1 MNVAAL
7 MQAMNVGTPTVQR
20 TNNEAAPM
28 SSFKDVLALEQN
40 SSQMDNSGQIPVEIL
55 EEEVTV
61 DPMKLL
67 TEDIEAILAAV
78 PIEDGIFKQPISE
91 EDLLQLNFLPE
102 SQLQEVENIVKG
114 SYSLDEIIEKM
125 DDASPLAGVLSLLIG
140 MEKLSEQTD
149 VDFKE
154 PLLKINQMFEAV
166 IPNYKYIDQ
175 SMAVNNATFIA
186 DNGGMI
192 EDSTSINNKISE
204 NISISNL
211 IKSLQVLEKD
221 DFTKLDSH
229 LTAVKLVAMH
239 EQKRENMLPLLKNID
254 NLPEHVTQFLN
265 KTAGT
270 ALEKEM
276 VQEIVT
282 HIKTELKSGQPI
294 QNIQTIIESVITKFQ
309 TTEHRSEIKTEITIS
324 LDQFV
329 NKDQALTV
337 TKEKVEPQVRQE
349 FTNQLLTA
357 MKNSRFGQTLNGTNR
372 LIIKLNPEHLGQLT
386 IRLTQ
391 QNGEMVARIIASTQ
405 SAKDL
410 LEHSVT
416 QLRHALPSV
425 NVQIDRFEL
434 LAENYQESYREQQG
448 NREQNEQSDAQSG
461 QKQKDD
467 ETDISQSFKEVFTTQ
482 IGSEEGENE

>member
-1 MNVAAL
+1 MIKGGEKMNVAVL
-7 MQAMNVGTPTVQR
+7 MQAMNVGTPAIQR
-20 TNNEAAPM
+20 ANNEAPPV

-40 SSQMDNSGQIPVEIL
+40 SSQMDNSGQISVGIV

-67 TEDIEAILAAV
+67 TEDIEAILAAL
-78 PIEDGIFKQPISE
+78 PMEDGIFKQPISE

-102 SQLQEVENIVKG
+102 PQLQEVENIVKG

-125 DDASPLAGVLSLLIG
+125 NDASPLAGILSLLIG

-149 VDFKE
+149 VNFKE
-154 PLLKINQMFEAV
+154 PLLKIKQMFEETV
-166 IPNYKYIDQ
+166 PTL
-175 SMAVNNATFIA
+175 S
-186 DNGGMI
+186 
-192 EDSTSINNKISE
+192 NNKTSE
-204 NISISNL
+204 NITITNF
-211 IKSLQVLEKD
+211 IKDLQALDEA
-221 DFTKLDSH
+221 DFTKLASH
-229 LTAVKLVAMH
+229 LTAVKLAAMY
-239 EQKRENMLPLLKNID
+239 EQKRENILPLLKNID
-254 NLPEHVTQFLN
+254 DLPDHVSQFLN

-270 ALEKEM
+270 ALEKEV

-309 TTEHRSEIKTEITIS
+309 TVEPRSEVKTEITIS

-337 TKEKVEPQVRQE
+337 IKEKVEPQVRQE

-357 MKNSRFGQTLNGTNR
+357 MKNSRFGQTPNGTNR

-410 LEHSVT
+410 LEHSVN
-416 QLRHALPSV
+416 QLRHVLPSV
-425 NVQIDRFEL
+425 SVQIDRFEL
-434 LAENYQESYREQQG
+434 LAENYQENYREQQG
-448 NREQNEQSDAQSG
+448 NKERNEQSDAQSG

-467 ETDISQSFKEVFTTQ
+467 ETDASQSFKEVFTTQ
-482 IGSEEGENE
+482 IGSEEVESE

>member
-1 MNVAAL
+1 MNVAVL
-7 MQAMNVGTPTVQR
+7 MQAMNVGTPAIQR
-20 TNNEAAPM
+20 ANNEAPPV

-40 SSQMDNSGQIPVEIL
+40 SSQMDNSGQISVGIV

-67 TEDIEAILAAV
+67 TEDIEAILAAL
-78 PIEDGIFKQPISE
+78 PMEDGIFKQPISE

-102 SQLQEVENIVKG
+102 PQLQEVENIVKG

-125 DDASPLAGVLSLLIG
+125 NDASPLAGILSLLIG

-149 VDFKE
+149 VNFKE
-154 PLLKINQMFEAV
+154 PLLKIKQMFEETV
-166 IPNYKYIDQ
+166 PTL
-175 SMAVNNATFIA
+175 S
-186 DNGGMI
+186 
-192 EDSTSINNKISE
+192 NNKTSE
-204 NISISNL
+204 NITITNF
-211 IKSLQVLEKD
+211 IKDLQALDEA
-221 DFTKLDSH
+221 DFTKLASH
-229 LTAVKLVAMH
+229 LTAVKLAAMY
-239 EQKRENMLPLLKNID
+239 EQKRENILPLLKNID
-254 NLPEHVTQFLN
+254 DLPDHVSQFLN

-270 ALEKEM
+270 ALEKEV

-309 TTEHRSEIKTEITIS
+309 TVEPRSEVKTEITIS

-337 TKEKVEPQVRQE
+337 IKEKVEPQVRQE

-357 MKNSRFGQTLNGTNR
+357 MKNSRFGQTPNGTNR

-410 LEHSVT
+410 LEHSVN
-416 QLRHALPSV
+416 QLRHVLPSV
-425 NVQIDRFEL
+425 SVQIDRFEL
-434 LAENYQESYREQQG
+434 LAENYQENYREQQG
-448 NREQNEQSDAQSG
+448 NKERNEQSDAQSG

-467 ETDISQSFKEVFTTQ
+467 ETDASQSFKEVFTTQ
-482 IGSEEGENE
+482 IGSEEVESE

>member
-40 SSQMDNSGQIPVEIL
+40 SSQMDNSGQISVGIL
-55 EEEVTV
+55 EEEVTA

-78 PIEDGIFKQPISE
+78 PMEDGIFKQPISE
-91 EDLLQLNFLPE
+91 EDLLQLNFLSE
-102 SQLQEVENIVKG
+102 SQLQEIENIVKG
-114 SYSLDEIIEKM
+114 SYSLDEIIGKM
-125 DDASPLAGVLSLLIG
+125 NDASPLAGILSLLIG

-149 VDFKE
+149 VNFKE
-154 PLLKINQMFEAV
+154 PLLKIKQMFEETV
-166 IPNYKYIDQ
+166 PTL
-175 SMAVNNATFIA
+175 S
-186 DNGGMI
+186 
-192 EDSTSINNKISE
+192 NNKTSE
-204 NISISNL
+204 NITITNF
-211 IKSLQVLEKD
+211 IKDLQALDET

-229 LTAVKLVAMH
+229 LTAVKLAAMY
-239 EQKRENMLPLLKNID
+239 EQKRENILPLLKNID
-254 NLPEHVTQFLN
+254 DLPDHVSQFLN

-270 ALEKEM
+270 ALEKEV

-282 HIKTELKSGQPI
+282 HIKTELRSGQPI

-309 TTEHRSEIKTEITIS
+309 TAEPRSEIKTEITIS

-329 NKDQALTV
+329 NKDQVLTV

-357 MKNSRFGQTLNGTNR
+357 MKNSRFGQTPNGTNR

-410 LEHSVT
+410 LEHSIT

-434 LAENYQESYREQQG
+434 LAENYQESYREQHG
-448 NREQNEQSDAQSG
+448 NREQNAQSDAQSG
-461 QKQKDD
+461 QKQQDG
-467 ETDISQSFKEVFTTQ
+467 ETDASQSFKEVFTTQ
-482 IGSEEGENE
+482 IGSEEGENEQQYSN

>member
-1 MNVAAL
+1 MIKGGEKMNVALL

-40 SSQMDNSGQIPVEIL
+40 SSQMDNSGQILAGII
-55 EEEVTV
+55 EEDLTV
-61 DPMKLL
+61 DSMHLL
-67 TEDIEAILAAV
+67 IEDIEAILAAV
-78 PIEDGIFKQPISE
+78 PMEDGIFKQPISD
-91 EDLLQLNFLPE
+91 EDLLQLKFLPE
-102 SQLQEVENIVKG
+102 SQLKEVENIVKG

-125 DDASPLAGVLSLLIG
+125 NDTSPLSGIIALLIG
-140 MEKLSEQTD
+140 MNKLSEQTD

-154 PLLKINQMFEAV
+154 PLLKINQMFEETV
-166 IPNYKYIDQ
+166 PML
-175 SMAVNNATFIA
+175 S
-186 DNGGMI
+186 
-192 EDSTSINNKISE
+192 NNKTSE

-211 IKSLQVLEKD
+211 IKSLQILEKD

-239 EQKRENMLPLLKNID
+239 EQKRENILPLLKNID
-254 NLPEHVTQFLN
+254 NLPEHVSQFLN

-309 TTEHRSEIKTEITIS
+309 TAEPRSEIKTEITIS

-357 MKNSRFGQTLNGTNR
+357 MKNSRFGQTPNGTNR

-405 SAKDL
+405 SAKEL
-410 LEHSVT
+410 LEHSIT

-434 LAENYQESYREQQG
+434 LAENYQESYRDQQG
-448 NREQNEQSDAQSG
+448 DKERNEQSDAQSG

-467 ETDISQSFKEVFTTQ
+467 ETDASQSFKEVFTTQ
-482 IGSEEGENE
+482 IESEEGENG

>member
-1 MNVAAL
+1 MIKGGEKMNVAVL
-7 MQAMNVGTPTVQR
+7 MQAMNVGTPAIQR
-20 TNNEAAPM
+20 ANNEAPPV

-40 SSQMDNSGQIPVEIL
+40 SSQMDNSGQISVGIV

-67 TEDIEAILAAV
+67 TEDIEAILAAL
-78 PIEDGIFKQPISE
+78 PMEDGIFKQPISE

-102 SQLQEVENIVKG
+102 PQLQEVENIVKG

-125 DDASPLAGVLSLLIG
+125 NDASPLAGILSLLIG

-149 VDFKE
+149 VNFKE
-154 PLLKINQMFEAV
+154 PLLKIKQMFEETV
-166 IPNYKYIDQ
+166 PTL
-175 SMAVNNATFIA
+175 S
-186 DNGGMI
+186 
-192 EDSTSINNKISE
+192 NNKTSE
-204 NISISNL
+204 NITITNF
-211 IKSLQVLEKD
+211 IKDLQALDEA
-221 DFTKLDSH
+221 DFTKLASH
-229 LTAVKLVAMH
+229 LTAVKLAAMY
-239 EQKRENMLPLLKNID
+239 EQKRENILPLLKNID
-254 NLPEHVTQFLN
+254 DLPDHVSQFLN

-270 ALEKEM
+270 ALEKEV

-309 TTEHRSEIKTEITIS
+309 TVEPRSEVKTEITIS

-337 TKEKVEPQVRQE
+337 IKEKVEPQVRQE

-357 MKNSRFGQTLNGTNR
+357 MKNSRFGQTPNGTNR

-410 LEHSVT
+410 LEHSVN
-416 QLRHALPSV
+416 QLRHVLPSV
-425 NVQIDRFEL
+425 SVQIDRFEL
-434 LAENYQESYREQQG
+434 LAENYREQQG
-448 NREQNEQSDAQSG
+448 NKERNEQSDAQSG

-467 ETDISQSFKEVFTTQ
+467 ETDASQSFKEVFTTQ
-482 IGSEEGENE
+482 IGSEEVESE

>member
-7 MQAMNVGTPTVQR
+7 MQAMNVSTPAVKTA
-20 TNNEAAPM
+20 NNEMAPA
-28 SSFKDVLALEQN
+28 SSFKDVLTLEQN
-40 SSQMDNSGQIPVEIL
+40 NSQLDSSEQISAGLL
-55 EEEVTV
+55 EEEFTV
-61 DPMKLL
+61 DQMQLL
-67 TEDIEAILAAV
+67 TEDIEEILAAV
-78 PIEDGIFKQPISE
+78 PMEDGIFKQPISE

-102 SQLQEVENIVKG
+102 SQLQEIENIVKG

-125 DDASPLAGVLSLLIG
+125 NDASPLAGILSLLIG

-149 VDFKE
+149 VNFKE
-154 PLLKINQMFEAV
+154 PLLKIKQMFEETV
-166 IPNYKYIDQ
+166 PTL
-175 SMAVNNATFIA
+175 S
-186 DNGGMI
+186 
-192 EDSTSINNKISE
+192 NNKTSE
-204 NISISNL
+204 NITITNF
-211 IKSLQVLEKD
+211 IKDLQALDET

-229 LTAVKLVAMH
+229 LTAVKLAAMY
-239 EQKRENMLPLLKNID
+239 EQKRENILPLLKNID
-254 NLPEHVTQFLN
+254 DLSDHVSQFLN

-270 ALEKEM
+270 ALEKEV
-276 VQEIVT
+276 VQAIVT
-282 HIKTELKSGQPI
+282 QIKTELKSGQPV

-309 TTEHRSEIKTEITIS
+309 TAEPRSEIKTEITIS

-337 TKEKVEPQVRQE
+337 IKEKVEPQVRQE

-357 MKNSRFGQTLNGTNR
+357 MKNSRFGQTPNGTNR

-410 LEHSVT
+410 LEHSIN

-448 NREQNEQSDAQSG
+448 NKERNEQSDAQSE

-467 ETDISQSFKEVFTTQ
+467 EIDASQSFKEVFTTQ
-482 IGSEEGENE
+482 IGSEEVEDE

>member
-1 MNVAAL
+1 MNVAVL
-7 MQAMNVGTPTVQR
+7 MQAMNVGTPAIQR
-20 TNNEAAPM
+20 ANNEAPPV

-40 SSQMDNSGQIPVEIL
+40 SSQMDNSGQISVGIV

-67 TEDIEAILAAV
+67 TEDIEAILAAL
-78 PIEDGIFKQPISE
+78 PMEDGIFKQPISE

-102 SQLQEVENIVKG
+102 PQLQEVENIVKG

-125 DDASPLAGVLSLLIG
+125 NDASPLAGILSLLIG

-149 VDFKE
+149 VNFKE
-154 PLLKINQMFEAV
+154 PLLKIKQMFEETV
-166 IPNYKYIDQ
+166 PTL
-175 SMAVNNATFIA
+175 S
-186 DNGGMI
+186 
-192 EDSTSINNKISE
+192 NNKTSE
-204 NISISNL
+204 NITITNF
-211 IKSLQVLEKD
+211 IKDLQALDEA
-221 DFTKLDSH
+221 DFTKLASH
-229 LTAVKLVAMH
+229 LTAVKLAAMY
-239 EQKRENMLPLLKNID
+239 EQKRENILPLLKNID
-254 NLPEHVTQFLN
+254 DLPDHVSQFLN

-270 ALEKEM
+270 ALEKEV

-309 TTEHRSEIKTEITIS
+309 TVEPRSEVKTEITIS

-337 TKEKVEPQVRQE
+337 IKEKVEPQVRQE

-357 MKNSRFGQTLNGTNR
+357 MKNSRFGQTPNGTNR

-410 LEHSVT
+410 LEHSVN
-416 QLRHALPSV
+416 QLRHVLPSV
-425 NVQIDRFEL
+425 SVQIDRFEL
-434 LAENYQESYREQQG
+434 LAENYREQQG
-448 NREQNEQSDAQSG
+448 NKERNEQSDAQSG

-467 ETDISQSFKEVFTTQ
+467 ETDASQSFKEVFTTQ
-482 IGSEEGENE
+482 IGSEEVESE

>member
-1 MNVAAL
+1 MNVALL

-40 SSQMDNSGQIPVEIL
+40 SSQMDNSGQILAGII
-55 EEEVTV
+55 EEDLTV
-61 DPMKLL
+61 DSMHLL
-67 TEDIEAILAAV
+67 IEDIEAILAAV
-78 PIEDGIFKQPISE
+78 PMEDGIFKQPISD
-91 EDLLQLNFLPE
+91 EDLLQLKFLPE
-102 SQLQEVENIVKG
+102 SQLKEVENIVKG

-125 DDASPLAGVLSLLIG
+125 NDTSPLSGIIALLIG
-140 MEKLSEQTD
+140 MNKLSEQTD

-154 PLLKINQMFEAV
+154 PLLKINQMFEETV
-166 IPNYKYIDQ
+166 PML
-175 SMAVNNATFIA
+175 S
-186 DNGGMI
+186 
-192 EDSTSINNKISE
+192 NNKTSE

-211 IKSLQVLEKD
+211 IKSLQILEKD

-239 EQKRENMLPLLKNID
+239 EQKRENILPLLKNID
-254 NLPEHVTQFLN
+254 NLPEHVSQFLN

-309 TTEHRSEIKTEITIS
+309 TAEPRSEIKTEITIS

-357 MKNSRFGQTLNGTNR
+357 MKNSRFGQTPNGTNR

-405 SAKDL
+405 SAKEL
-410 LEHSVT
+410 LEHSIT

-434 LAENYQESYREQQG
+434 LAENYQESYRDQQG
-448 NREQNEQSDAQSG
+448 DKERNEQSDAQSG

-467 ETDISQSFKEVFTTQ
+467 ETDASQSFKEVFTTQ
-482 IGSEEGENE
+482 IESEEGENG